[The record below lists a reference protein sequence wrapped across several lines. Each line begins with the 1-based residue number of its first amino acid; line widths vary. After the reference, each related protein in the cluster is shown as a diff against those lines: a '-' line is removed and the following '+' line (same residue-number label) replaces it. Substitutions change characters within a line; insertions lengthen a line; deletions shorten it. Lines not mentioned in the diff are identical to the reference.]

1 MSVDELPF
9 ETWSED
15 DEALR
20 EIARLA
26 RDLPRLDAD
35 EARRRLGRLTDGQR
49 LLVEDA
55 VRRMAEG
62 LS

>member
-1 MSVDELPF
+1 MDEPPF
-9 ETWSED
+9 ETWSE

-35 EARRRLGRLTDGQR
+35 EAHRRLERLTDGQR
-49 LLVEDA
+49 RLVEEA

-62 LS
+62 LP